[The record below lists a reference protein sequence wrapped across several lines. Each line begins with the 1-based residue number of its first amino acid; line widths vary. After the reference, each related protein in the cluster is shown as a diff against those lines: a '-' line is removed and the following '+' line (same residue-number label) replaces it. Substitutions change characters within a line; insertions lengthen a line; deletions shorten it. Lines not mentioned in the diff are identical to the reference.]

1 MSEDWINQI
10 TLNCLMNK
18 QQYEKYLC
26 SKINKQNNID
36 NKKLYSQRIID
47 LTKEL
52 LEEEIINEDNITPDV
67 NYSFENYIKTCIHY
81 FKLKDNNE
89 LLQEQYK
96 ELDELELEKEKE
108 LEKKELEKESNNSI
122 EENSPLNNSYMK
134 KSIKICNANLD
145 SFVYNKKEKET

>member
-18 QQYEKYLC
+18 QQYDKYLS

-36 NKKLYSQRIID
+36 NKKIYSQRIID
-47 LTKEL
+47 LTKQL
-52 LEEEIINEDNITPDV
+52 LEEEIINEDNASPDV
-67 NYSFENYIKTCIHY
+67 NYAFENYIKTCIHY
-81 FKLKDNNE
+81 FKLNDNNQ

-96 ELDELELEKEKE
+96 EFDDLEMKLEKEKE
-108 LEKKELEKESNNSI
+108 EIDNSI
-122 EENSPLNNSYMK
+122 AEILPLNNSFMK

-145 SFVYNKKEKET
+145 SFVYSKKEN

>member
-26 SKINKQNNID
+26 SKMNKQNNLE
-36 NKKLYSQRIID
+36 NKKIYSQRIID

-52 LEEEIINEDNITPDV
+52 LECEEINEDKITPDI

-81 FKLKDNNE
+81 FKILDNN
-89 LLQEQYK
+89 LIVQEQYK
-96 ELDELELEKEKE
+96 ELDDL
-108 LEKKELEKESNNSI
+108 
-122 EENSPLNNSYMK
+122 ENSDHLNNDDLNNEKINHEEKDKEILENSLMK

-145 SFVYNKKEKET
+145 SFVYNKKEI